1 MEGMRPRALLSSLS
15 PGACLLG
22 MALLGL
28 GLAGCGGGGGNSEK
42 GVKAI
47 TLSPAS
53 AKLVPGGIQ
62 SFTAVLDG
70 GYRPVDWSVTP
81 ASGGTITSA
90 GRYTAPQVSGSY
102 TVKATLKDDATKS
115 GTATVT
121 VDSGFAVTITGATS
135 VAAGATSTYTAA
147 VSGTPNSGVTWTAS
161 AGAITQA
168 GVFTAP
174 SATGTVTI
182 TATSVADPGKSKTL
196 SVTIAGPIG
205 VTAPAAGSVAIPG
218 SRLTFTAQ
226 IGGVTS
232 SAVNWRASA
241 GTIDA
246 NGKWIAPTTPGLA
259 TITATR
265 KDDPTKSA
273 SVQAETVADVD
284 VAMTVE
290 GRGEIVFDFDTTAA
304 PRTTA
309 NIVSLVNESYF
320 DGIIIH
326 RYEPDFVVQWG
337 DPQTKTLPL
346 DDSRIGSGGPG
357 YEIPYEANSLKNVR
371 YSLAM
376 ASTSR
381 KGPLGSQMYINLK
394 DNPTL
399 DGDYD
404 VFGSVR
410 TGQTIA
416 DALRRGGKILTMR
429 VRKR

>member
-1 MEGMRPRALLSSLS
+1 MMAMRPRALSSSLLVCAS
-15 PGACLLG
+15 LSLIVF
-22 MALLGL
+22 
-28 GLAGCGGGGGNSEK
+28 GCGGGGGGSERK
-42 GVKAI
+42 VQAI
-47 TLSPAS
+47 TLSPAT
-53 AKLVPGGIQ
+53 ARLVPGGIQ
-62 SFTAVLDG
+62 SFTAVIDG
-70 GYRPVDWSVTP
+70 GARPVTWSVVT
-81 ASGGTITSA
+81 SNGGTVDRS
-90 GRYTAPQVSGSY
+90 GRYTAPNVSGTY
-102 TVKATLKDDATKS
+102 TVRAALEGDASKS
-115 GTATVT
+115 GTATVV
-121 VDSGFAVTITGATS
+121 VDSGIAVSVTGAAT
-135 VAAGATSTYTAA
+135 VAAGASSTYAA
-147 VSGTPNSGVTWTAS
+147 TVTGASDARVTWSAS
-161 AGAITQA
+161 AGTITPA

-174 SATGTVTI
+174 RAAGPVTI
-182 TATSVADPGKSKTL
+182 TATSVADAGKSKAFA
-196 SVTIAGPIG
+196 VAIAGPIA

-226 IGGVTS
+226 LDGVTS
-232 SAVNWRASA
+232 TNVTWSASA

-246 NGKWIAPTTPGLA
+246 NGRWIAPSAPGLA
-259 TITATR
+259 TITAKR
-265 KDDPTKSA
+265 KDNPAQSA
-273 SVQAETVADVD
+273 SVPAETVADAD

-290 GRGEIVFDFDTTAA
+290 GRGEIVFDFETAVA

-357 YEIPYEANSLKNVR
+357 YTIPYEPNPLKNVR

-404 VFGSVR
+404 VFGAVR
-410 TGQTIA
+410 TGQSVA
-416 DALRRGGKILTMR
+416 DALRRGDKILTMR